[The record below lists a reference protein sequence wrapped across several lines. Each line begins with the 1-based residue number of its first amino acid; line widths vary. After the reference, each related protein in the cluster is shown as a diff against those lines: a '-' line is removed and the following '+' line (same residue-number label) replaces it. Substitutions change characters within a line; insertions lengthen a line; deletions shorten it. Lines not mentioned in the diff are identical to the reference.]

1 MGGEIIILGNPAGRA
16 TLISEINRAFS
27 RRNVQATAA
36 KLGNLV
42 NTGDFLDIC
51 KALGFLD
58 AMDGGDF
65 ARYKRELGI
74 PETNRALVT
83 AAFRTALTAKP
94 RPIPLQ
100 ILIVS
105 GTHEI
110 ITVTGTATEIS
121 VVVTRNEARGSAPR
135 KTASPAPRKRAARKR

>member
-1 MGGEIIILGNPAGRA
+1 MGGEWVIIGNPGSRA
-16 TLISEINRAFS
+16 TLICQTNLAFN

-36 KLGNLV
+36 KLGNIAT
-42 NTGDFLDIC
+42 TGDFLDIS
-51 KALGFLD
+51 KALGLLD
-58 AMDGGDF
+58 DMDGGDF
-65 ARYKRELGI
+65 AKYKRDLSI
-74 PETNRALVT
+74 PEVNCAIIT

-110 ITVTGTATEIS
+110 VTVTATATEIS
-121 VVVTRNEARGSAPR
+121 VVVTRNEARRPAPR
-135 KTASPAPRKRAARKR
+135 KTAVPAPRKSAARKR